1 MSIAGLFTR
10 ARTGK
15 QPKCPSAEE
24 QVEKIWYI
32 HTTEYYSAKNRKEIV
47 PFAESWMDLEIVIQS
62 EASQTEKSKCRITS
76 LICGI

>member
-1 MSIAGLFTR
+1 MSTAGLFTR

-15 QPKCPSAEE
+15 QPKCPSTEE
-24 QVEKIWYI
+24 QIEKIWHT

-47 PFAESWMDLEIVIQS
+47 PFAESWMDLEIVVQS
-62 EASQTEKSKCRITS
+62 EASQTEKSKYRTMS

>member
-1 MSIAGLFTR
+1 MSTAGLFTR

-15 QPKCPSAEE
+15 QPKCPSTEE
-24 QVEKIWYI
+24 QIEKIWHT

-47 PFAESWMDLEIVIQS
+47 PFAESWMDLEIVVQS
-62 EASQTEKSKCRITS
+62 EASQAEKSKCRTMS